1 MTASSPSPYAEAF
14 THSMK
19 CLAELEA
26 TWQTMADRGAIDPY
40 VAHKH
45 IREIGMA
52 RESILDDYF
61 A

>member
-1 MTASSPSPYAEAF
+1 
-14 THSMK
+14 MK